1 MLQLL
6 MLYICGG
13 VIASL
18 THLGW
23 ALYTSRRRRSVLFSD
38 NSRVFW
44 PPVHDHQSVGALG
57 ASGSVQAIGLANV
70 LMFPTQTILL
80 YGLIP
85 VPAALLGLLWLWNDL
100 GGVLDGHQSQI
111 AHAGHLGGAF
121 TGLAFYLAFRRG
133 MIRP

>member
-1 MLQLL
+1 
-6 MLYICGG
+6 
-13 VIASL
+13 
-18 THLGW
+18 
-23 ALYTSRRRRSVLFSD
+23 
-38 NSRVFW
+38 
-44 PPVHDHQSVGALG
+44 
-57 ASGSVQAIGLANV
+57 
-70 LMFPTQTILL
+70 MFPTQTILL